1 MLGKGKKTFTARSA
15 WDLQGNKWNPME
27 QNNEMLKTYVMFTSR
42 KACNK
47 VKILNSLLKQPIM
60 DASLVAQ
67 TVENLPAMWETWDQ
81 SLD

>member
-1 MLGKGKKTFTARSA
+1 MSGKGKKVFTVRSA

-27 QNNEMLKTYVMFTSR
+27 QKNEMLKTYVMFTSR

-47 VKILNSLLKQPIM
+47 VKSLNVFLKQPIM
-60 DASLVAQ
+60 DACLVAQ
-67 TVENLPAMWETWDQ
+67 TVENPPAMWEAWDQ